1 MEPHCTYMYLPIHI
15 YTYRC
20 MYMYVYTHVHNSI
33 HKHVS
38 IPFTLLM
45 SETSLPSGGYQ
56 VFCLLALSLIW
67 MLKSCTSRLLLS
79 VYLQTHHAHRYVY
92 STCADVCMLVHVL
105 YILIISK
112 KDEAK
117 LMYVCIMYS
126 TSQQQGITRLC
137 LSPAINAFI
146 SSNKRVN
153 LLFLACGVAGVHN
166 YMYVLVVIC
175 AYMDTSDVQ
184 QQRINIGSRRCGN
197 YMYVGT
203 VVMRKSINSIGCLPC
218 TCQKISTS
226 EFSTPY
232 A

>member
-1 MEPHCTYMYLPIHI
+1 MNDAWNHIVHTCTYL
-15 YTYRC
+15 YTYTRTGVC
-20 MYMYVYTHVHNSI
+20 TCTYIHMYIILYI
-33 HKHVS
+33 HVS

-79 VYLQTHHAHRYVY
+79 VYLQTHHAHWYVY

-146 SSNKRVN
+146 SSNKCVN
-153 LLFLACGVAGVHN
+153 LSFLACGVAGVHN

-197 YMYVGT
+197 YMYV
-203 VVMRKSINSIGCLPC
+203 RRYSCHAQINQFYWLSSMHMSKNIH
-218 TCQKISTS
+218 
-226 EFSTPY
+226 
-232 A
+232 